1 MEEDHTSKFKPFS
14 FVQSPM
20 NPYPETSV
28 ATVVKHPHRN
38 DSEDDENLAFD
49 ELFEEVASE
58 DDVEETLP
66 APDAEAAPSAPLDQE
81 LASEEGIDLNDT
93 YWSVLNFMRKYYAE
107 HNIAPDV
114 RHVITHLANENQSS
128 KRDAKK
134 IIFDL
139 FPYGYVK
146 QACKLAGMKKNR
158 AWSTG

>member
-1 MEEDHTSKFKPFS
+1 
-14 FVQSPM
+14 M
-20 NPYPETSV
+20 NTQASRDTEGYLVNP
-28 ATVVKHPHRN
+28 
-38 DSEDDENLAFD
+38 DDWD
-49 ELFEEVASE
+49 EGIAK
-58 DDVEETLP
+58 
-66 APDAEAAPSAPLDQE
+66 E

-93 YWSVLNFMRKYYAE
+93 SWSVLNFMRTYYAE

-114 RHVITHLANENQSS
+114 RHVITHLATENQSS

-146 QACKLAGMKKNR
+146 QACKLAGMKKPR